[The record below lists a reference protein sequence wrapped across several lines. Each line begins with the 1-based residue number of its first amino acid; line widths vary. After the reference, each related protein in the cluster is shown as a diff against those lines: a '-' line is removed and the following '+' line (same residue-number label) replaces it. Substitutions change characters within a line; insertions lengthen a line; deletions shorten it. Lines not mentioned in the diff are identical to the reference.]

1 MESKGRVLDLHR
13 DYRTGKFQ
21 LVLEVDSVN
30 KDENLKG
37 EKRIIVKQWR
47 EKRSLDANA
56 YSWKLYE
63 LIAVELGSTSEEI
76 HEDMLQ
82 KYGLLDRDEQ
92 GYITITMRAEIPV
105 SHLPGHWKY
114 DGEHSTIS
122 WKVYRRIRG
131 TSEYDTKEMS
141 YFLDRVIEEAKALG
155 IETLPPEELER
166 IKGYERQHSRGME
179 KRSI

>member
-1 MESKGRVLDLHR
+1 MEAKGRVLDLHR

-47 EKRSLDANA
+47 EHRSLDANA

-63 LIAVELGSTSEEI
+63 LIAVELGSTKDEI
-76 HEDMLQ
+76 HEKMLQ
-82 KYGLLDRDEQ
+82 RYGLLDRDES
-92 GYITITMRAEIPV
+92 GYITVTIRADIDK
-105 SHLPGHWKY
+105 SHLPGHWRL
-114 DGEHSTIS
+114 DGEQSTLD

-131 TSEYDTKEMS
+131 THEYDTKEMS
-141 YFLDRVIEEAKALG
+141 WFLDRVIEEANGIG
-155 IETLPPEELER
+155 IETLPPDEIER
-166 IKGYERQHSRGME
+166 IKGYERQNCR
-179 KRSI
+179 